1 MPHKYTSRKY
11 TRPDTINKEFVSSTT
26 QYGAEKPK
34 RLDCWKCKR
43 KTPHTNGK
51 CNWCGSD
58 HEEELG

>member
-1 MPHKYTSRKY
+1 MPKPSNPWKY
-11 TRPDTINKEFVSSTT
+11 TRPQKIDKDFVMGNT
-26 QYGAEKPK
+26 QNNLEKPV